1 MSFPSTSNTDTIANL
16 PSGLWGKAR
25 PVVGPT
31 IGVDGPEP
39 LAINWC
45 AGGGCR
51 CLSVCSLLLLERPR
65 SPASSAEQH

>member
-45 AGGGCR
+45 AGGG
-51 CLSVCSLLLLERPR
+51 SLPVRLF
-65 SPASSAEQH
+65 PAAAGTPALTSKQR